1 MQDLLIRHTL
11 DVMHC
16 EKNIA
21 ENVMKTIFGE
31 KDTLGVRLDMK
42 EAGIRKHLWPIIG
55 NQPGSVI
62 LPRSSYVMTKE
73 ERAVFVEQVR
83 ALRTPTHYVGQL
95 RKRVNVDG
103 HIKGLKSHDYHV
115 LMQQVLALC
124 VRCTMAK
131 EVRTSIIM
139 LSRVFRRVCAK
150 TIDPAAIEEMRD
162 EAAIALC
169 MLEKE
174 FPPSFFDIMSHL
186 VVHLVEEV
194 EICGP
199 VHTRWMYPIERYLKT
214 LKGYVRNRAR
224 PEGCMAECHSLVE
237 ALGYCTEYMQDYT
250 ITTRRVWDD
259 KEDPSMYDEII
270 EGAGRMRR
278 LPPDLHQWI
287 HEFVVNNAAPLE
299 EWRR

>member
-31 KDTLGVRLDMK
+31 KDTIGVRLDMK
-42 EAGIRKHLWPIIG
+42 EAGIRKHLWPVAG
-55 NQPGSVI
+55 SKPGSVI
-62 LPRSSYVMTKE
+62 LPRSSYVLTKE
-73 ERAVFVEQVR
+73 EREVFVEQVR

-95 RKRVNVDG
+95 KRRVNVDG
-103 HIKGLKSHDYHV
+103 HMKGLKSHDYHV

-124 VRCTMAK
+124 VRCIMEK

-150 TIDPAAIEEMRD
+150 SIDPATIQEMRC

-214 LKGYVRNRAR
+214 LKGYVRNRSR
-224 PEGCMAECHSLVE
+224 PEGCMAKGYAIVE
-237 ALGYCTEYMQDYT
+237 ALGFCTEYMQDYT
-250 ITTRRVWDD
+250 VTIQRVWDD
-259 KEDPSMYDEII
+259 KEDPSMYDEIL
-270 EGAGRMRR
+270 EGGARARH
-278 LPPDLHQWI
+278 LPPNLRQWI